1 MNIIGKTLVISMLFC
16 SSLLWGSISYAEE
29 ASHRVHVSSH
39 GSPVAGATVEL
50 WRSHGLGNPVKI
62 ASLTTDT
69 SGSASV
75 SYTAT
80 NDVFYITSQGGR
92 IKGKEVKHY
101 SGLVVVPS
109 GYDGQLYINEITTI
123 GSIWPI
129 AAQYE
134 PDTGLSGTVTG
145 LLVASSHVANL
156 TDVTSGSFG
165 ERVLDGANLPAS
177 ETVARMNTLAA
188 LMSLCGA
195 NYNHDHCSKFLGLG
209 VADNTVD
216 VLWKIARMP
225 FSSTDELFSLFTDAF
240 PFPAGE
246 ARRDTDFLPYLS
258 YVPHDFSLMV
268 RLIGGGTYSP
278 GRLMFDNRGQLWSGQ
293 NWMPGSQSGLNTSI
307 GGGVVQLD
315 AAGNAI
321 SPPLVGLNSQGL
333 DGIGW
338 GTTVSEDKVW
348 VSSFNGKVGVFDL
361 DGKPLGPATIDG
373 ENGALQGLATAPN
386 GDVWLCDN
394 QMSQMIRFP
403 GGDHTNGEVVKV
415 PGLKRPFAVAV
426 DNNNVVWVTN
436 NSFITATR
444 FSADD
449 PGSAIQIKLNGMAP
463 RGLAIDS
470 RGNVWIANNF
480 SMGYP
485 LAKVPEGASVIEEF
499 KYNIEKIISNEAK
512 GISKTG
518 NVAMVTPDGR
528 HVTTYLD
535 GDMYGP
541 WGVSIDGD
549 DNVFVGDFLETGFL
563 QICGVDENSC
573 PKGLKTG
580 DLIHR
585 YDSGVLTE
593 STDTM
598 IDDAG
603 NVWMANNWNVI
614 PALVDD
620 DPDRRTA
627 TLGGGTGMVVI
638 YGIAKP
644 VTNPLIGQVRS
655 AE

>member
-1 MNIIGKTLVISMLFC
+1 MKVIGKTLAISILC
-16 SSLLWGSISYAEE
+16 YSSLLLASMSYAQDV
-29 ASHRVHVSSH
+29 SHRVHVSSH
-39 GSPVAGATVEL
+39 GSPVAGATIEL
-50 WRSHGLGNPVKI
+50 WRSNGLGKPTKI
-62 ASLTTDT
+62 NALTTDS
-69 SGSASV
+69 SGAASV
-75 SYTAT
+75 SYAST

-92 IKGKEVKHY
+92 IEGKEVKHY

-134 PDTGLSGTVTG
+134 PDTGLSGTATG

-177 ETVARMNTLAA
+177 ETIARMNTLAA

-209 VADNTVD
+209 AVDNTVD
-216 VLWKIARMP
+216 ALWKIARRP
-225 FSSTDELFSLFTDAF
+225 FVSTDEYFGLFTEAF

-293 NWMPGSQSGLNTSI
+293 NWMPGSQSGLITSI
-307 GGGVVQLD
+307 GGGVVQMD
-315 AAGNAI
+315 AAGNAL

-361 DGKPLGPATIDG
+361 DGKSLGPATIKG
-373 ENGALQGLATAPN
+373 ESGGLQGLATAPN

-403 GGDHTNGEVVKV
+403 GGDHTKGEVVKV
-415 PGLKRPFAVAV
+415 PGLKRPFAVAI

-444 FSADD
+444 FSADA
-449 PGSAIQIKLNGMAP
+449 PGSAIQVKLNGMAP

-470 RGNVWIANNF
+470 KGNVWVANNF

-485 LAKVPEGASVIEEF
+485 LAKVPAGASIIEEF
-499 KYNIEKIISNEAK
+499 KYNIEKIIENEKK
-512 GISKTG
+512 GLNKTG
-518 NVAMVTPDGR
+518 NIALVTPDGGN
-528 HVTTYLD
+528 VTTYLD
-535 GDMYGP
+535 GSIYGP
-541 WGVSIDGD
+541 WGVSVDGND
-549 DNVFVGDFLETGFL
+549 TVFVGDFLETGFL
-563 QICGVDENSC
+563 QICGVNEESC
-573 PKGLKTG
+573 PEGLKTG

-585 YDSGVLTE
+585 YDSGILTE

-614 PALVDD
+614 HALVDD
-620 DPDRRTA
+620 NPDRRTA

-644 VTNPLIGQVRS
+644 VINPLIGQVRS
-655 AE
+655 PK